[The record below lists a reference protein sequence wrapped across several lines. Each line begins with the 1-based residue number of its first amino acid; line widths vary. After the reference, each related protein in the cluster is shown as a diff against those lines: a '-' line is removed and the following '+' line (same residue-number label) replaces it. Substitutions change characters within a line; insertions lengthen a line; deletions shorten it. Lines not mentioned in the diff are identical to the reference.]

1 MDPSYLLVRH
11 YTQTGDNR
19 LRVLDLYFQDLLN
32 EEREPYRR
40 TIMMRIYNVYF
51 ELLNDERNEFINGLN
66 ANQEAYN
73 AFVHYRFIDE
83 RFQDVLL
90 PNE

>member
-1 MDPSYLLVRH
+1 MDFGNLLVRH
-11 YTQTGDNR
+11 YTQTGDNN
-19 LRVLDLYFQDLLN
+19 LRVLDLYFEDLFD
-32 EEREPYRR
+32 EEREDHRR

-51 ELLNDERNEFINGLN
+51 ELLNDEHNEFMNELN
-66 ANQEAYN
+66 ANQERYN

>member
-1 MDPSYLLVRH
+1 MDFGNLLVRH

-19 LRVLDLYFQDLLN
+19 LRVLDLYFEDLLN
-32 EEREPYRR
+32 EERELYRR

-51 ELLNDERNEFINGLN
+51 ELANDERNEFMNELN
-66 ANQEAYN
+66 DDQERYN
-73 AFVHYRFIDE
+73 VFLHYRFIDE

>member
-1 MDPSYLLVRH
+1 MDFGHLLVRN
-11 YTQTGDNR
+11 YTQTEDNR

-32 EEREPYRR
+32 EEREDHRR

-51 ELLNDERNEFINGLN
+51 ELLNDERNEFMNELN
-66 ANQEAYN
+66 ANQERYN
-73 AFVHYRFIDE
+73 AFDHYRFIDE

>member
-1 MDPSYLLVRH
+1 MDFSHLLVRN

-19 LRVLDLYFQDLLN
+19 LRVLDLYFQDLLD

-40 TIMMRIYNVYF
+40 TIMMRIYDVYF
-51 ELLNDERNEFINGLN
+51 DLLNDERNEFMNELN
-66 ANQEAYN
+66 ANQERYN

>member
-1 MDPSYLLVRH
+1 MDFGHLLVRN

-19 LRVLDLYFQDLLN
+19 LRVLDLYFEDLLN
-32 EEREPYRR
+32 EEREHYRR
-40 TIMMRIYNVYF
+40 AIMMRIYNVYF
-51 ELLNDERNEFINGLN
+51 ELLNDEHNEFMNGLN
-66 ANQEAYN
+66 ANQDAYD

-83 RFQDVLL
+83 RFPDVLL